1 MLLKLETRS
10 KDSYL
15 EKISVKAVST
25 TRNFNAT
32 FKSFDKFCHEKYD
45 RSAEEIIQEI
55 PQEKDSEYDVLQAW
69 VNWLGNSIIPSTI
82 HTRFSSLMGYFHYRG
97 IKMYKEDIKQN
108 ISLPKIP
115 HEEKHPLSLEEIR
128 KIIGEANFKK
138 KALYLVLLSSG
149 MRVGETV
156 QLKKK
161 HFDLST
167 NRTMIKIPAD
177 YTKTK
182 QGRTVFISKEATSA
196 IKPLLRRIDDNDG
209 VFSKH
214 PNPHYAVCAEEMTFK
229 RILNNVGLVESYES
243 SRTNKI
249 TMHSFRAYFF
259 TKAVRKHDENYAH
272 MMIGHGG
279 YLMQYDRLI
288 DEEKLE
294 MYLEL
299 EPDLLIDDTVRKD
312 AKIEEQQKKITEL
325 KQKEAEIEWLTEKV
339 KDTEKFVGEIMKAMY
354 DGKGKMVAPN
364 KMEIQLTDK
373 ERKEFKKKNTTKQHM
388 MIK

>member
-10 KDSYL
+10 RDSYL

-25 TRNFNAT
+25 RRNFNAT
-32 FKSFDKFCHEKYD
+32 YQSFEKFCQEKYD
-45 RSAEEIIQEI
+45 RAAEEIIQEI
-55 PQEKDSEYDVLQAW
+55 PQEKDSEYDILQAW
-69 VNWLGNSIIPSTI
+69 INWLSKSIIPSTI

-115 HEEKHPLSLEEIR
+115 KEEKHPLSLEEIR
-128 KIIGEANFKK
+128 KIISEANFKK
-138 KALYLVLLSSG
+138 KSLYLTLLSSG

-161 HFDLST
+161 HFDTSDK
-167 NRTMIKIPAD
+167 RFMIKIPAD
-177 YTKTK
+177 LTKTK
-182 QGRTVFISKEATSA
+182 KARTVFISKEASTA
-196 IKPLLRRIDDNDG
+196 IRPLLKKIDDDDQ
-209 VFSKH
+209 VFSKNK
-214 PNPHYAVCAEEMTFK
+214 NPHYAVCAEEMTFK

-272 MMIGHGG
+272 MMTGHGG
-279 YLMQYDRLI
+279 YLMQYDRLTD
-288 DEEKLE
+288 DEKFK

-299 EPDLLIDDTVRKD
+299 EPDLLIDDTVIKD
-312 AKIEEQQKKITEL
+312 TKIEEQQKKITEL
-325 KQKEAEIEWLTEKV
+325 SQKE
-339 KDTEKFVGEIMKAMY
+339 D
-354 DGKGKMVAPN
+354 
-364 KMEIQLTDK
+364 EIQELKQEMEGFVKRVLEKNFRIVTLEKKQDK
-373 ERKEFKKKNTTKQHM
+373 IKKIINNELHKLLVREGIVVKTK
-388 MIK
+388 

>member
-1 MLLKLETRS
+1 MKLETRS

-25 TRNFNAT
+25 TQNFKAT
-32 FKSFDKFCHEKYD
+32 YKSFEKFCHEKYD

-82 HTRFSSLMGYFHYRG
+82 HTRFSSMMGYFHYRG

-115 HEEKHPLSLEEIR
+115 KEEKHPLSLEEIR

-138 KALYLVLLSSG
+138 KALYLTLLSSG

-161 HFDLST
+161 HFDTSEK
-167 NRTMIKIPAD
+167 RFMIKIPAD
-177 YTKTK
+177 FTKTK
-182 QGRTVFISKEATSA
+182 QARTVFISKEASSA
-196 IKPLLRRIDDNDG
+196 VRTLLKKIDDNDG

-229 RILNNVGLVESYES
+229 RILNNVGLVEPYES

-249 TMHSFRAYFF
+249 TMHSFRAYYF
-259 TKAVRKHDENYAH
+259 TKATRKHGENYAH

-279 YLMQYDRLI
+279 YLMQYDRLT

-299 EPDLLIDDTVRKD
+299 EPDLLIDEFVRKD
-312 AKIEEQQKKITEL
+312 SKIEEQQKKIIEL
-325 KQKEAEIEWLTEKV
+325 SKKEAEIEWLTEKV

-354 DGKGKMVAPN
+354 EGTGKMVAPN

-373 ERKEFKKKNTTKQHM
+373 ERKEFKKRKEKNEKA
-388 MIK
+388 

>member
-1 MLLKLETRS
+1 LKLETRS
-10 KDSYL
+10 KKSYL
-15 EKISVKAVST
+15 EKIAVKAVST
-25 TRNFNAT
+25 RRNFNAT
-32 FKSFDKFCHEKYD
+32 YKSFEKFCQEKYD

-55 PQEKDSEYDVLQAW
+55 PQEKESEYDILQAW
-69 VNWLGNSIIPSTI
+69 INWLAKSVIPSTV
-82 HTRFSSLMGYFHYRG
+82 HPRFSSLMGYFHYRG
-97 IKMYKEDIKQN
+97 IKMYKEDVKQN
-108 ISLPKIP
+108 ISLPRIP
-115 HEEKHPLSLEEIR
+115 KEEKHPLSLEEIR

-161 HFDLST
+161 HFDTSEKSF
-167 NRTMIKIPAD
+167 MIKIPAD
-177 YTKTK
+177 FTKTK
-182 QGRTVFISKEATSA
+182 QARTVFISKEASSA
-196 IKPLLRRIDDNDG
+196 VRTLLKKIDDNDG

-229 RILNNVGLVESYES
+229 RILTNVGLVESYES

-259 TKAVRKHDENYAH
+259 TKATRKHGENYAH
-272 MMIGHGG
+272 MMTGHGG
-279 YLMQYDRLI
+279 YLMQYDRLT

-299 EPDLLIDDTVRKD
+299 EPDLLIDEFVRKD
-312 AKIEEQQKKITEL
+312 SKIEEQQKKIIEL
-325 KQKEAEIEWLTEKV
+325 SKKESEIEWLTEKV
-339 KDTEKFVGEIMKAMY
+339 KATEKFVGEIMKAMY
-354 DGKGKMVAPN
+354 DGTGKMVAPN

-373 ERKEFKKKNTTKQHM
+373 ERKEFKKKNEQRRL
-388 MIK
+388 

>member
-1 MLLKLETRS
+1 MLKLETRS

-32 FKSFDKFCHEKYD
+32 YQSFDKFCHEKYD
-45 RSAEEIIQEI
+45 RTAEEIIQEI

-69 VNWLGNSIIPSTI
+69 INWLSNTIIPSTI

-138 KALYLVLLSSG
+138 KGLYLTLLSSG
-149 MRVGETV
+149 MRVGETI

-161 HFDLST
+161 HFDTST
-167 NRTMIKIPAD
+167 KNFMIKIPANL
-177 YTKTK
+177 TKTK
-182 QGRTVFISKEATSA
+182 QARTVFISKEASNA
-196 IKPLLRRIDDNDG
+196 IRPLLKKISDNDG
-209 VFSKH
+209 VFSKNE
-214 PNPHYAVCAEEMTFK
+214 NPHYAVCAEEMTFK

-259 TKAVRKHDENYAH
+259 TKAVRAHDENYAH

-279 YLMQYDRLI
+279 YLMQYDRLT
-288 DEEKLE
+288 DDEKLE

-299 EPDLLIDDTVRKD
+299 EPELLIDEFVRKD
-312 AKIEEQQKKITEL
+312 RKIEDLE
-325 KQKEAEIEWLTEKV
+325 
-339 KDTEKFVGEIMKAMY
+339 
-354 DGKGKMVAPN
+354 
-364 KMEIQLTDK
+364 
-373 ERKEFKKKNTTKQHM
+373 KKNQRIDELEKDLKDLKVMAKKQWLDFSKIHN
-388 MIK
+388 K